1 MMQQVRVKRVVLFL
15 VLTFGLTWGFE
26 WLVAL
31 TTGQVAYLKMQLNP
45 MGMFFPAFSTLLL
58 QMFVF
63 KDSPLYF
70 RTYKEGPRWVFYGFF
85 VLTFLNGVVTV
96 LALTTQI
103 RTLILQGIGGILV
116 MLWTLEIFSIYG
128 KCGAA
133 SFERVG
139 LSLGDKGMGV
149 RFIAG
154 VIVFLLSQAALN
166 GLLGLGTF
174 PGIQDNVGGVRV
186 TNGLYPFALFVFFFI
201 SAIGTPLSSL
211 AAVFG
216 EEYGWRGFLH
226 NELVKSRPRLGVFLV
241 GLIWGIW
248 HFPIILSGI
257 HTYPPTATGLGMGVV
272 FFVLVG
278 FAFSY
283 AVMKTKSLWVVSFM
297 HGVMNSIY
305 AFVLNYLIY
314 PSNKVFSFGLGLY
327 GLMCLAVIVLVIL
340 RDPVWRDQANQ
351 TEQAGAQ

>member
-1 MMQQVRVKRVVLFL
+1 MMQQVRVKKVALFL

-26 WLVAL
+26 WLVSL
-31 TTGQVAYLKMQLNP
+31 TIGQAAYLKMQLNP
-45 MGMFFPAFSTLLL
+45 MGMFFPAFSALFL

-70 RTYKEGPRWVFYGFF
+70 RTYRDGPRWIFYGFF

-116 MLWTLEIFSIYG
+116 MLWTLEIFYVYG
-128 KCGAA
+128 KYGAE

-139 LSLGDKGMGV
+139 LSLGDKNLGV

-154 VIVFLLSQAALN
+154 VVVFLLSQAALN
-166 GLLGLGTF
+166 GLLGLGKF

-186 TNGLYPFALFVFFFI
+186 TGGLYPFALLVFFFI

-226 NELVKSRPRLGVFLV
+226 NELVKLGPRLGVFLV

-248 HFPIILSGI
+248 HFPIILSGV
-257 HTYPPTATGLGMGVV
+257 HTYPPTAAGLVMGVV

-278 FAFSY
+278 FVFSY

-297 HGVMNSIY
+297 HGVLNSIY
-305 AFVLNYLIY
+305 AFVLNYLMY
-314 PSNKVFSFGLGLY
+314 PSDKVFSFGLGLY
-327 GLMCLAVIVLVIL
+327 GLMCLTVIVLVLL
-340 RDPVWRDQANQ
+340 RDPIWRY
-351 TEQAGAQ
+351 QAGGQ